1 MLCSY
6 SQNTGTTKT
15 QQKLINKFT
24 PEQYIDWS
32 KGLDNEKN
40 QSIAIDSL
48 QNIIDA
54 KDILI
59 EKLKEEHKKTLLDII
74 TQNNISKETSKK
86 IDSVTTDILKLNI
99 KPTSKFD
106 WGSINL
112 YGGFEIP
119 ELKFEDLIV
128 NSELMY
134 EIKNVEFGIKGT
146 AELKIINNEKKY
158 FFNYLLKLR
167 YKLF

>member
-1 MLCSY
+1 
-6 SQNTGTTKT
+6 
-15 QQKLINKFT
+15 
-24 PEQYIDWS
+24 
-32 KGLDNEKN
+32 
-40 QSIAIDSL
+40 L